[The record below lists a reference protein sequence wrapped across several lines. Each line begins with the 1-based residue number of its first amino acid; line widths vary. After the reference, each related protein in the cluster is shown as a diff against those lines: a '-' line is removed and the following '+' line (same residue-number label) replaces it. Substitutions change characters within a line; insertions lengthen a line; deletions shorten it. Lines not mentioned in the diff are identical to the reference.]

1 MKDEELKFDRTCHV
15 LYSKSCKTQIQDKVS
30 LHYPEE
36 QRKKNLDTGPATVRR
51 FSERLADRSW
61 WKKEFSQWNWRDL

>member
-15 LYSKSCKTQIQDKVS
+15 LYSNPCKTQIQDKVS

-36 QRKKNLDTGPATVRR
+36 QREKIWTQVQQQYVDFLKD
-51 FSERLADRSW
+51 
-61 WKKEFSQWNWRDL
+61 